1 LTHGLELTSIGSM
14 KTSLRARAACAALAL
29 GLASC
34 APPAARAVTTH
45 GNDAPSAPSTPT
57 SSNHPSSALA
67 ARPAHWRIGTTG
79 DYAPFS
85 TRAADGQPQGFDI
98 DVVRAMAH
106 DLNAELEW
114 VSVRWPT
121 LQASLVAG
129 EFDVAMSGVTWQPAR
144 GVVGYMTRAV
154 ARGGP
159 CVLGDAH
166 GTPVGVNRGGV
177 LEAWARAH
185 WSEAQLVTVDD
196 NQSLPGLLAS
206 GRVQALVT
214 DSFELR
220 SFARPGWASHCEPR
234 LARKV
239 YWIAPGHEA
248 LAQSIDGWLATHG
261 EQLQAA
267 QERWFGER
275 QPLRALD
282 HLSDLLARRLAFMPF
297 VAAAKAKAGLPI
309 EDLPREQLV
318 LDATAEHA
326 RQSGLPEARVRDFFA
341 LQIALAKAIQRR
353 KSEAATLDLG
363 SQIRP
368 ALNELGDRILDA
380 IAGAARAGELRSATL
395 ADLEPLTP
403 WLEAAELARLL
414 EGVHALGG

>member
-1 LTHGLELTSIGSM
+1 LTQDPELTSIGPM
-14 KTSLRARAACAALAL
+14 KTLPRASRARVALAF

-34 APPAARAVTTH
+34 AQPAPPAAT
-45 GNDAPSAPSTPT
+45 APMPVPASASPT
-57 SSNHPSSALA
+57 SSALSA
-67 ARPAHWRIGTTG
+67 PAHWRVGTTG

-85 TRAADGQPQGFDI
+85 TRTAEGQPQGFDI

-106 DLNAELEW
+106 DLNAELQW

-121 LQASLVAG
+121 LQASLEAG

-144 GVVGYMTRAV
+144 GVVGYLTRAV

-166 GTPVGVNRGGV
+166 GTPVAVNHGGV

-185 WSEAQLVTVDD
+185 WPAAQLVIVDE

-220 SFARPGWASHCEPR
+220 SFARPGWAAHCEPK

-248 LAQSIDGWLATHG
+248 LAQAIDSWLGTHG
-261 EQLQAA
+261 AELQAA

-282 HLSDLLARRLAFMPF
+282 HLSDLLARRLAFMPL

-309 EDLPREQLV
+309 EDPPREQLV
-318 LDATAEHA
+318 LDAMAEHA
-326 RQSGLPEARVRDFFA
+326 QRSGLPATRVREFFA
-341 LQIALAKAIQRR
+341 LQIELAKSVQRR
-353 KSEAATLDLG
+353 KSEPAALDLG

-380 IAGAARAGELRSATL
+380 IAGAERAGELRTATL

-403 WLEAAELARLL
+403 WLEADELARLL

>member
-1 LTHGLELTSIGSM
+1 MQAFLDFVRRSGLVGG
-14 KTSLRARAACAALAL
+14 AFLAV

-34 APPAARAVTTH
+34 AR
-45 GNDAPSAPSTPT
+45 PSATAAAAQPRDATQAPAPLGST
-57 SSNHPSSALA
+57 SAVA
-67 ARPAHWRIGTTG
+67 AQREPARAHWRVGTTG

-85 TRAADGQPQGFDI
+85 TRAADGQPEGFDI
-98 DVVRAMAH
+98 DVVRAMAQ

-121 LQASLVAG
+121 LQASLEAG
-129 EFDVAMSGVTWQPAR
+129 AFDLAMSGVTWQPAR

-159 CVLGDAH
+159 CVLGDAQ

-177 LEAWARAH
+177 LEAWARGR
-185 WSEAQLVTVDD
+185 WPEAQLVTVDQ

-206 GRVQALVT
+206 GRVQAIVT

-220 SFARPGWASHCEPR
+220 AFARPGWPSHCEPR
-234 LARKV
+234 VARKV

-248 LAQSIDGWLATHG
+248 LAHAIDDWLATHG
-261 EQLQAA
+261 ERVQAA

-282 HLSDLLARRLAFMPF
+282 HLSDLLARRLAFMPL

-309 EDLPREQLV
+309 EDPPRERLV
-318 LDATAEHA
+318 LDAMAERA
-326 RQSGLPEARVRDFFA
+326 RQSGLPEARVREFFA
-341 LQIALAKAIQRR
+341 LQIELAKAVQRR
-353 KSEAATLDLG
+353 KSETATLDLG

-380 IAGAARAGELRSATL
+380 IAEAARSGELRSAAL
-395 ADLEPLTP
+395 ADLEPLSP
-403 WLEAAELARLL
+403 WLDAAELARLL
-414 EGVHALGG
+414 EGVRALGG